1 MTRLHGRTA
10 ALAAAGL
17 LALTACTGSSEQT
30 GSADGSDLGG
40 STSAGSEAAG
50 SAPAAGIPT
59 TEAVEPDL
67 TLAESTPVEDSV
79 YPAVGHPDVDALLY
93 DLDLAW
99 EPTGRT
105 LTGTATLT
113 FRAARDTRAFRLDLA
128 RALEVGSVTLDGE
141 EAAYR
146 HRGKDLV
153 VRSPITEGDRHELVV
168 SYAGIPRPVPAPTT
182 RGDFSTV
189 GFTVT
194 DRGEVW
200 TMQEPY
206 GAYSWYPVNDQ
217 PADKALYDITVS
229 VPAPWTGIANGRL
242 VSTKTSSEDGSD
254 DGTDDGGD
262 LTTTRWQL
270 DEPASS
276 YLVTLAIGDY
286 AHRSNTTAGGLTV
299 DYWIPRG
306 LPAAYDDLKVAAQ
319 AVDWVEQRLG
329 PYPFS
334 SLGLV
339 LTDSQSAMETQ
350 TMITLGNNDYV
361 RSAPVVLHEVVH
373 QWYGDQVS
381 PADWS
386 DVWLNE
392 GMTMLMQG
400 LYEADAGGY
409 DVARTIEQW
418 RGADQQLRDKYGPPG
433 DYDPRQF
440 GGSNIYWSPAVM
452 WDELRREVG
461 DEAFFELA
469 RTWLTDHDNRSVTR
483 QQIYDHWESGTGLEL
498 NAFFDAWITGSTTP
512 PRGLLAG

>member
-1 MTRLHGRTA
+1 VRRLRSRTA
-10 ALAAAGL
+10 ALAVAGL
-17 LALTACTGSSEQT
+17 VGLTACTGSDPSSPDE
-30 GSADGSDLGG
+30 
-40 STSAGSEAAG
+40 
-50 SAPAAGIPT
+50 SAPAGSTPAASAPT
-59 TEAVEPDL
+59 VEAVEPDL
-67 TLAESTPVEDSV
+67 ALAESSPVEDSV
-79 YPAVGHPDVDALLY
+79 YPDVGHPDVDALLY

-99 EPTGRT
+99 APEDRT

-128 RALEVGSVTLDGE
+128 RPLEVASVTLDGE
-141 EAAYR
+141 DASYR

-153 VRSPITEGDRHELVV
+153 VRSPIAEGDRHELVV
-168 SYAGIPRPVPAPTT
+168 EYAGEPGPVPAPTT
-182 RGDFSTV
+182 RRDFSTV

-217 PADKALYDITVS
+217 PSDKALYDISVTVPS
-229 VPAPWTGIANGRL
+229 PWTGVANGRL
-242 VSTKTSSEDGSD
+242 VSTSTSSEG
-254 DGTDDGGD
+254 GGD

-276 YLVTLAIGDY
+276 YLVTVAIGDY
-286 AHRSNTTAGGLTV
+286 THRSNRTASGLTV

-306 LPAAYDDLKVAAQ
+306 LPGAYDDLKVAAKT
-319 AVDWVEQRLG
+319 VDWVEQRLG

-350 TMITLGNNDYV
+350 TMVTLGNNDYV
-361 RSAPVVLHEVVH
+361 RSAPVILHEVVH

-392 GMTMLMQG
+392 GMTMLMQA
-400 LYEADAGGY
+400 LYEADRGGF
-409 DVARTIEQW
+409 DVARIIDGW
-418 RGADQQLRDKYGPPG
+418 RAEDQRLRDEYGPPG

-452 WDELRREVG
+452 WDELRRELG
-461 DEAFFELA
+461 DETFFEIARSWLA
-469 RTWLTDHDNRSVTR
+469 AHDNTSVTR
-483 QQIYDHWESGTGLEL
+483 QQAYDHWEAESGLEL
-498 NAFFDAWITGSTTP
+498 TAFFDAWITGSTTP

>member
-1 MTRLHGRTA
+1 MSRLRRGTA
-10 ALAAAGL
+10 ALAVAGVL
-17 LALTACTGSSEQT
+17 TLTACTGSSEEP
-30 GSADGSDLGG
+30 
-40 STSAGSEAAG
+40 EAAPSSTAAAAA
-50 SAPAAGIPT
+50 SAPT

-67 TLAESTPVEDSV
+67 SLAESTPVEDSV

-99 EPTGRT
+99 EPTGRA

-113 FRAARDTRAFRLDLA
+113 FRAARDTPTFRLDLA
-128 RALEVGSVTLDGE
+128 RPLDVGSVTLDGE

-168 SYAGIPRPVPAPTT
+168 EYAGDPRPVPAPTT

-217 PADKALYDITVS
+217 PSDKALYDITVS

-242 VSTKTSSEDGSD
+242 VSTETTSA
-254 DGTDDGGD
+254 DGGD
-262 LTTTRWQL
+262 VTTTRWQL
-270 DEPASS
+270 DEPAAS
-276 YLVTLAIGDY
+276 YLVTVAIGDY
-286 AHRSNTTAGGLTV
+286 THRSNTAGNGLTV

-306 LPAAYDDLKVAAQ
+306 LPAAYDDLKVAAR

-334 SLGLV
+334 SLGMV

-350 TMITLGNNDYV
+350 TMVTLGNTEYV
-361 RSAPVVLHEVVH
+361 RSAPVILHEVVH
-373 QWYGDQVS
+373 QWYGDQVT

-392 GMTMLMQG
+392 GMTMLMQA
-400 LYEADAGGY
+400 LFEADTGDY
-409 DVARTIEQW
+409 DVAQTIDEW
-418 RGADQQLRDKYGPPG
+418 RAVDQELRDRYGPPG
-433 DYDPRQF
+433 DYDRRQF
-440 GGSNIYWSPAVM
+440 GGSNIYYSPAVM
-452 WDELRREVG
+452 WDELRRELG
-461 DEAFFELA
+461 DDEFFEIA
-469 RTWLTDHDNRSVTR
+469 RSWLTEQDNRSVTR
-483 QQIYDHWESGTGLEL
+483 QQLYDHWESRSGLEL
-498 NAFFDAWITGSTTP
+498 TEFFDAWITGRTTP
-512 PRGLLAG
+512 PEGLLGG

>member
-1 MTRLHGRTA
+1 MRRLRSRTA
-10 ALAAAGL
+10 ALAVAGL
-17 LALTACTGSSEQT
+17 VGLTACTGSDSSSSPDEP
-30 GSADGSDLGG
+30 APAG
-40 STSAGSEAAG
+40 STPAA
-50 SAPAAGIPT
+50 SAPTA
-59 TEAVEPDL
+59 EAVEPDL
-67 TLAESTPVEDSV
+67 ALAESSPVEDSV
-79 YPAVGHPDVDALLY
+79 YPEVGHPDVDVLHY

-99 EPTGRT
+99 APTDRT
-105 LTGTATLT
+105 LFGSATLT
-113 FRAARDTRAFRLDLA
+113 FRAARDTRTFRLDLA
-128 RALEVGSVTLDGE
+128 PALDVSSVTLDGE
-141 EAAYR
+141 EAAYA

-153 VRSPITEGDRHELVV
+153 VRSAIAEDDRHELVV
-168 SYAGIPRPVPAPTT
+168 SYGGTPRPVPAPTT
-182 RGDFSTV
+182 RRDFSTV

-217 PADKALYDITVS
+217 PSDKALYDISVS
-229 VPAPWTGIANGRL
+229 VPSPWTGVANGRL
-242 VSTKTSSEDGSD
+242 V
-254 DGTDDGGD
+254 GTETEPGASGADE
-262 LTTTRWQL
+262 LTTTHWQL

-276 YLVTLAIGDY
+276 YLVTVAIGDY
-286 AHRSNTTAGGLTV
+286 THRSNRTAGGLTV

-306 LPAAYDDLKVAAQ
+306 LPGAWDDLKVAAKT
-319 AVDWVEQRLG
+319 VDWVEQRLG

-350 TMITLGNNDYV
+350 TMVTLGNNDYV
-361 RSAPVVLHEVVH
+361 RSAPVILHEVVH

-392 GMTMLMQG
+392 GMTMLMQA
-400 LYEADAGGY
+400 LYEADRGGF
-409 DVARTIEQW
+409 DVARIIDGW
-418 RGADQQLRDKYGPPG
+418 RAEDQRLRDEYGPPG

-452 WDELRREVG
+452 WDELRRELG
-461 DEAFFELA
+461 DETFFEIARSWLA
-469 RTWLTDHDNRSVTR
+469 AHDNSSVTR
-483 QQIYDHWESGTGLEL
+483 QQAYDHWEAESGLEL
-498 NAFFDAWITGSTTP
+498 TAFFDAWITGSTTP

>member
-1 MTRLHGRTA
+1 MSRLRRGTA
-10 ALAAAGL
+10 AFAVAGL
-17 LALTACTGSSEQT
+17 LSVTACTGSSEEP
-30 GSADGSDLGG
+30 
-40 STSAGSEAAG
+40 EAAPSPTP
-50 SAPAAGIPT
+50 SAAASAPT

-67 TLAESTPVEDSV
+67 SLAESTPVEDSV

-168 SYAGIPRPVPAPTT
+168 EYAGEPRPVPAPTT

-217 PADKALYDITVS
+217 PSDKALYDITVS

-242 VSTKTSSEDGSD
+242 VSTETTSP
-254 DGTDDGGD
+254 DGGD
-262 LTTTRWQL
+262 VTTTRWQL
-270 DEPASS
+270 DEPAAS
-276 YLVTLAIGDY
+276 YLVTVAIGDY
-286 AHRSNTTAGGLTV
+286 THRSNTAGSGLTV

-306 LPAAYDDLKVAAQ
+306 LPAAYDDLKVAAR

-334 SLGLV
+334 SLGMV

-350 TMITLGNNDYV
+350 TMVTLGNTEYV
-361 RSAPVVLHEVVH
+361 RSAPVILHEVVH

-392 GMTMLMQG
+392 GMTMLMQA
-400 LYEADAGGY
+400 LFEAETGDY
-409 DVARTIEQW
+409 DVARTIDEW
-418 RGADQQLRDKYGPPG
+418 RAVDQQLRDQYGPPG
-433 DYDPRQF
+433 DYDRRQF
-440 GGSNIYWSPAVM
+440 GGSNIYYSPAVM
-452 WDELRREVG
+452 WDELRRELG
-461 DEAFFELA
+461 DDEFFEIA
-469 RTWLTDHDNRSVTR
+469 RSWLTEQDNRSVTR
-483 QQIYDHWESGTGLEL
+483 QQLYDHWESGSGLEL
-498 NAFFDAWITGSTTP
+498 TAFFDAWITGRATP
-512 PRGLLAG
+512 PEGLLGG